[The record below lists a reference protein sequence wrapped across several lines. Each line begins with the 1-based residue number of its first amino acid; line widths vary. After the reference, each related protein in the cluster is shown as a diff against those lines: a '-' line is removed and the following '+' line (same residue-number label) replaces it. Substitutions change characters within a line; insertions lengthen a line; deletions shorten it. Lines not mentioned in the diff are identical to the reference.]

1 MYLTTSIL
9 GNIWKL
15 KEVDERESLMLA
27 QRHNLSLIVA
37 KLLNTR
43 NISNDQVDLFLNPEI
58 LDNLPDPFILK
69 DMLKSIKRIA
79 DTISKNKLIGII
91 SDYDV
96 DGSTSAAI
104 LCKFFKSINQKF
116 ILKIPNR
123 LKDGYGPNEEILDE
137 MLQHNIDLLLTLDC
151 GTTSFNILD
160 KNKYLVFDTIVID
173 HHISDKHLPNIFSII
188 NPNRFDQK
196 NNFTDLAA
204 VGVVFL
210 FILAL
215 RKHLRE
221 NNYFKKNNI
230 FEPNLMNYLDLVALG
245 TICDVVNLQNYNR
258 LFVSK
263 GIRNIHKRK
272 NTAITTLIDNSS
284 INHTPTASDLSF
296 FIGPQ
301 LNAASRISDSSL
313 PSKFLISEDIVEIES
328 IARKLLILNEKRKLI
343 EKNILNQAMDQAIKQ
358 KNKNVII
365 VLGEEWHKGVLGIIA
380 SRLVEIFNKPSIVIS
395 FNKDQAIGSA
405 RSLNFIDIGQIIM
418 DAKNA
423 GVIEEGGGHKMAAGL
438 KISMKKYSR
447 FLMFLEDIFIKYDSS
462 YFKKTILYDT
472 ILSVD
477 EINIGLLEDIE
488 RLEPFGKG
496 NPEPKFII
504 KNIYL
509 ELAKTIKERH
519 VLIKFRNNSD
529 LLLKGISF
537 NCVDNDLGQNL
548 LKSKNKKFDLGCSIK
563 KDIYQSNI
571 QPQLVIY
578 DAMVIN

>member
-1 MYLTTSIL
+1 
-9 GNIWKL
+9 
-15 KEVDERESLMLA
+15 
-27 QRHNLSLIVA
+27 
-37 KLLNTR
+37 
-43 NISNDQVDLFLNPEI
+43 
-58 LDNLPDPFILK
+58 
-69 DMLKSIKRIA
+69 
-79 DTISKNKLIGII
+79 
-91 SDYDV
+91 
-96 DGSTSAAI
+96 
-104 LCKFFKSINQKF
+104 
-116 ILKIPNR
+116 
-123 LKDGYGPNEEILDE
+123 
-137 MLQHNIDLLLTLDC
+137 
-151 GTTSFNILD
+151 
-160 KNKYLVFDTIVID
+160 
-173 HHISDKHLPNIFSII
+173 
-188 NPNRFDQK
+188 
-196 NNFTDLAA
+196 
-204 VGVVFL
+204 
-210 FILAL
+210 
-215 RKHLRE
+215 
-221 NNYFKKNNI
+221 
-230 FEPNLMNYLDLVALG
+230 
-245 TICDVVNLQNYNR
+245 
-258 LFVSK
+258 
-263 GIRNIHKRK
+263 
-272 NTAITTLIDNSS
+272 
-284 INHTPTASDLSF
+284 
-296 FIGPQ
+296 
-301 LNAASRISDSSL
+301 
-313 PSKFLISEDIVEIES
+313 
-328 IARKLLILNEKRKLI
+328 
-343 EKNILNQAMDQAIKQ
+343 MDQAIKQ
-358 KNKNVII
+358 KNKYVII

-395 FNKDQAIGSA
+395 FNKDKGIGSA
-405 RSLNFIDIGQIIM
+405 RSLNFIDIGKIIM

-438 KISMKKYSR
+438 KVSMKKYSR

>member
-1 MYLTTSIL
+1 MYPTTSIL
-9 GNIWKL
+9 GSIWKL
-15 KEVDERESLMLA
+15 KEVDERESLMIA

-43 NISNDQVDLFLNPEI
+43 NISNDQADLFLNPEI
-58 LDNLPDPFILK
+58 LNNLPDPFILK
-69 DMLKSIKRIA
+69 DMFKSIERIT
-79 DTISKNKLIGII
+79 DTISNNKLIGII
-91 SDYDV
+91 ADYDV

-137 MLQHNIDLLLTLDC
+137 MLHHNIDLLLTLDC

-160 KNKYLVFDTIVID
+160 KKKYLVFDTIVID

-263 GIRNIHKRK
+263 GIKNIHKRK

-284 INHTPTASDLSF
+284 INNTPTASDLSY

-328 IARKLLILNEKRKLI
+328 ISRKLLILNEKRKLI
-343 EKNILNQAMDQAIKQ
+343 EKNILNQAIDQAIKQ

-395 FNKDQAIGSA
+395 FNKEQAIGSA
-405 RSLNFIDIGQIIM
+405 RSLNFIDIGRIIM
-418 DAKNA
+418 NAKNE
-423 GVIEEGGGHKMAAGL
+423 GVVEEGGGHKMAAGL
-438 KISMKKYSR
+438 KISMKKYSS
-447 FLMFLEDIFIKYDSS
+447 FLKFIEDVFIKYDSS
-462 YFKKTILYDT
+462 YFKKTIFYDT

-509 ELAKTIKERH
+509 EFAKTIKERH

-563 KDIYQSNI
+563 KDVYQPNI
-571 QPQLVIY
+571 QPQIVIY
-578 DAMVIN
+578 DAMFTN

>member
-1 MYLTTSIL
+1 MYSTTSIL
-9 GNIWKL
+9 GSIWKL

-37 KLLNTR
+37 KLLNNR
-43 NISNDQVDLFLNPEI
+43 NIFNDQVDLFLNPEI

-137 MLQHNIDLLLTLDC
+137 MLQHNIDLLLTLDS

-173 HHISDKHLPNIFSII
+173 HHISDRHLPNIFSII

-284 INHTPTASDLSF
+284 INHTPTASDLSY

-395 FNKDQAIGSA
+395 FNKDQGIGSA

-418 DAKNA
+418 DAKKA

-438 KISMKKYSR
+438 KVSMKKYSR

-519 VLIKFRNNSD
+519 VLIKFRNNSN

>member
-1 MYLTTSIL
+1 MYSTTSIL
-9 GNIWKL
+9 GSIWKL

-37 KLLNTR
+37 KLLNNR

-160 KNKYLVFDTIVID
+160 KKKYLVFDTIVID

-221 NNYFKKNNI
+221 NNYFNKNNI

-263 GIRNIHKRK
+263 GIKNIHKRK

-284 INHTPTASDLSF
+284 INHTPTASDLSY

-395 FNKDQAIGSA
+395 FNKDQGIGSA

-462 YFKKTILYDT
+462 YFKKTIFYDT

-477 EINIGLLEDIE
+477 EINIDLLEDIE

-571 QPQLVIY
+571 QPQLMIY

>member
-1 MYLTTSIL
+1 MYSTTSIL

-263 GIRNIHKRK
+263 GTK
-272 NTAITTLIDNSS
+272 SS
-284 INHTPTASDLSF
+284 VHCSMSQWYLS
-296 FIGPQ
+296 
-301 LNAASRISDSSL
+301 
-313 PSKFLISEDIVEIES
+313 
-328 IARKLLILNEKRKLI
+328 
-343 EKNILNQAMDQAIKQ
+343 
-358 KNKNVII
+358 
-365 VLGEEWHKGVLGIIA
+365 
-380 SRLVEIFNKPSIVIS
+380 
-395 FNKDQAIGSA
+395 
-405 RSLNFIDIGQIIM
+405 
-418 DAKNA
+418 
-423 GVIEEGGGHKMAAGL
+423 
-438 KISMKKYSR
+438 
-447 FLMFLEDIFIKYDSS
+447 
-462 YFKKTILYDT
+462 
-472 ILSVD
+472 ILSV
-477 EINIGLLEDIE
+477 LS
-488 RLEPFGKG
+488 
-496 NPEPKFII
+496 
-504 KNIYL
+504 
-509 ELAKTIKERH
+509 
-519 VLIKFRNNSD
+519 VLS
-529 LLLKGISF
+529 SS
-537 NCVDNDLGQNL
+537 Q
-548 LKSKNKKFDLGCSIK
+548 
-563 KDIYQSNI
+563 
-571 QPQLVIY
+571 
-578 DAMVIN
+578 

>member
-1 MYLTTSIL
+1 MYPTTSIL
-9 GNIWKL
+9 GSIWKL
-15 KEVDERESLMLA
+15 KEINERESLMLA

-37 KLLNTR
+37 KLLNNR

-151 GTTSFNILD
+151 VTTSFNILD

-173 HHISDKHLPNIFSII
+173 HHISDRHLPNIFSII
-188 NPNRFDQK
+188 NPYRFYQK

-215 RKHLRE
+215 RKHHRE

-230 FEPNLMNYLDLVALG
+230 FDPNLMNYIDLVALG

-263 GIRNIHKRK
+263 GIKIIHKRK

-284 INHTPTASDLSF
+284 INHTPTASDLSY

-395 FNKDQAIGSA
+395 FNKDQGIGSA

-563 KDIYQSNI
+563 KDVYQSNI

-578 DAMVIN
+578 DAMVAN